1 MVGLLEFGR
10 RNVAERF
17 EQAAA
22 VVPRDPLE
30 GRELDVLEPLPRP
43 ATMDLLRLEQPDHG
57 LCQRV
62 VVRVTGAADRRL
74 DARLGQPLRVPNRQI
89 LLKFNRSSQ
98 HRTERGC
105 DDDTKKA
112 FGTGRTSETTLAR
125 PALGSAA

>member
-1 MVGLLEFGR
+1 MSSPPIVEGLEVIEELTARRGPRGPGR
-10 RNVAERF
+10 VVDELDLQRGEEALGDG
-17 EQAAA
+17 
-22 VVPRDPLE
+22 VVPAVAPPAHTADDAVLREHPL
-30 GRELDVLEPLPRP
+30 VI
-43 ATMDLLRLEQPDHG
+43 
-57 LCQRV
+57 
-62 VVRVTGAADRRL
+62 AA
-74 DARLGQPLRVPNRQI
+74 GV